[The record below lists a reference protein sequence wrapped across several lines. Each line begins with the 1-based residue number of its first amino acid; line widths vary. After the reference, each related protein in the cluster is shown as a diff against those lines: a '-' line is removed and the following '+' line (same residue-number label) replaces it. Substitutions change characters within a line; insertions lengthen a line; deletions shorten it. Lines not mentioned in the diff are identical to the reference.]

1 MYKKHNNSDPF
12 PSTCTYFK
20 DQKIMSHKV
29 SGTSA
34 ISHQG
39 NWTPQHNHNFQ
50 EESLVLSMKS
60 VAGLAS
66 AHGGNR
72 QVARIFFV

>member
-12 PSTCTYFK
+12 PSTFTYLK
-20 DQKIMSHKV
+20 DQKITSHKV
-29 SGTSA
+29 SRTSA
-34 ISHQG
+34 SSHQG

-50 EESLVLSMKS
+50 EESLISSMKL

-66 AHGGNR
+66 AQGGN
-72 QVARIFFV
+72 